1 MVLLAVKDV
10 SKQFPGVQ
18 ALRSV
23 SLTVEAGEVHAL
35 VGENGAGKST
45 LVKIISGAQA
55 PNSGQVSFNDVPFEE
70 YSPSY
75 AATLGI
81 SVVYQRQQLVPWL
94 SVAENI
100 LLGQLPKRFG
110 LLDRAKMMRITHEL
124 LDRLHVSI
132 DPNAPFKALSA
143 AHQQQVVIAKALY
156 RNAKLIILDEP
167 SVALGPTQIERLFE
181 LVRDLCSRGVGVL
194 YISHHLEE
202 IFQLA
207 HRLTVM
213 RDGVVVTT
221 RAPQDITQSEVVD
234 LMAGH
239 HMAVAREA
247 NPVPPLPS
255 EIVGEEQGPPLPEG
269 TPLLAL
275 RRLSADPILREIE
288 FAVPAGQVVGVT
300 GIVGSGTND
309 LARVLFGLLPPLEGQ
324 CLLEGR
330 PYAPSRPAQAI
341 ASGVFL
347 VPENAARDGLVDML
361 SVAKNITLVDLPAIT
376 RLGFLKLSNEARM
389 AREYVTQLHINPP
402 AIEREV
408 RMLSGGNQQKVL
420 LAKSLQAH
428 ARVLVL
434 EEPTQ
439 GVDVNAKEEIHRIV
453 RELAAAGKV
462 VLVIS
467 TDIRD
472 LLQFTDRMLVLRRGR
487 VVADTPTKA
496 TNFTKILTLTLGT
509 EDASWTQETA

>member
-10 SKQFPGVQ
+10 SKQFPAVQ

-23 SLTVEAGEVHAL
+23 NLTVEAGQVQAL

-45 LVKIISGAQA
+45 LVKIISGAQI
-55 PNSGQVSFNDVPFEE
+55 PDSGQVLFNDVPFEE

-75 AATLGI
+75 AGKLGI

-100 LLGQLPKRFG
+100 LLGQLPRRFG
-110 LLDRAKMMRITHEL
+110 LVNRAAMLRITRGL

-132 DPNAPFKALSA
+132 DPNAPFTRLSA
-143 AHQQQVVIAKALY
+143 AQQQEVVIARALY
-156 RNAKLIILDEP
+156 RKARLIILDEP
-167 SVALGPTQIERLFE
+167 SVALGPAQIERLFE
-181 LVRDLCSRGVGVL
+181 LVRDLCSQGVGVL

-207 HRLTVM
+207 NQLTIL
-213 RDGVVVTT
+213 RDGVVVAT
-221 RAPQDITQSEVVD
+221 RTPQDITQSEVVD

-247 NPVPPLPS
+247 SPVSPLPI
-255 EIVGEEQGPPLPEG
+255 EIAGEEQEPSLKEG
-269 TPLLAL
+269 APLLAFHQ
-275 RRLSADPILREIE
+275 LSADPILRNIE
-288 FAVPAGQVVGVT
+288 FTVPAGQVVGIT

-309 LARVLFGLLPPLEGQ
+309 LARVLFGLLTPSEGQ

-341 ASGVFL
+341 ARGVFL
-347 VPENAARDGLVDML
+347 VPENAGRDGLIGLMP
-361 SVAKNITLVDLPAIT
+361 VARNITLVDLPAIT
-376 RLGFLKLSNEARM
+376 RLGFLRLSDEARI
-389 AREYVTQLHINPP
+389 AREYVTQLRINPP

-408 RMLSGGNQQKVL
+408 RLLSGGNQQKVL

-428 ARVLVL
+428 ARVLLL

-439 GVDVNAKEEIHRIV
+439 GVDVNAKEEIHRII
-453 RELAAAGKV
+453 RELAAAGKA

-487 VVADTPTKA
+487 IVADTPTQA
-496 TNFTKILTLTLGT
+496 TNFTQILTLTLGT
-509 EDASWTQETA
+509 EGASWTQETA

>member
-10 SKQFPGVQ
+10 SKQFPAVQ

-23 SLTVEAGEVHAL
+23 NLTVEAGEVQAL

-55 PNSGQVSFNDVPFEE
+55 PDSGQVFFNDVPFEE
-70 YSPSY
+70 YSPAY
-75 AATLGI
+75 AGKLGI

-100 LLGQLPKRFG
+100 LLGQLPRRFG
-110 LLDRAKMMRITHEL
+110 LVNRAEMLRITREL

-132 DPNAPFKALSA
+132 DPEAPFTRLSA
-143 AHQQQVVIAKALY
+143 AQQQEVVIARALY
-156 RNAKLIILDEP
+156 RKARLIILDEP
-167 SVALGPTQIERLFE
+167 SVALGPAQIERLFE
-181 LVRDLCSRGVGVL
+181 LVRDLCSQGVGVL

-207 HRLTVM
+207 NRLTIL
-213 RDGVVVTT
+213 RDGVVVAT

-247 NPVPPLPS
+247 NPVSPLPI
-255 EIVGEEQGPPLPEG
+255 EIAGEEPSLSEEV
-269 TPLLAL
+269 PLLAFHQ
-275 RRLSADPILREIE
+275 LSAEPILRNVE
-288 FAVPAGQVVGVT
+288 FAVPAGQVVGIT

-309 LARVLFGLLPPLEGQ
+309 LARVLFGLLSPSEGQ

-341 ASGVFL
+341 ARGVFL
-347 VPENAARDGLVDML
+347 VPENAGRDGLIGLMP
-361 SVAKNITLVDLPAIT
+361 VARNITLVDLPAIT
-376 RLGFLKLSNEARM
+376 RLGLLRLSDEARI
-389 AREYVTQLHINPP
+389 AREYVTQLQINPP
-402 AIEREV
+402 VIEREV
-408 RMLSGGNQQKVL
+408 RLLSGGNQQKVL

-428 ARVLVL
+428 ARVLLL

-439 GVDVNAKEEIHRIV
+439 GVDVNAKEEIHRII
-453 RELAAAGKV
+453 RELAAAGKA

-472 LLQFTDRMLVLRRGR
+472 LLQFTDRMLVLRRGHI
-487 VVADTPTKA
+487 VGDMPTKA
-496 TNFTKILTLTLGT
+496 TNFTQILTLTLGT